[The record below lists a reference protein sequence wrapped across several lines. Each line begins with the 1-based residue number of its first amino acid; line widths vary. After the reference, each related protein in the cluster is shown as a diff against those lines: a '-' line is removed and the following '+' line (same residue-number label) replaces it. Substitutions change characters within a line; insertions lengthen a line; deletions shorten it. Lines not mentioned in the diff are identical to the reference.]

1 MKLSEKTGALCAIV
15 AALPILIASVLVLSE
30 IYSSYTSQAARQI
43 ESGARAAVSLYE
55 KRLVEMRAAAQ
66 GLADEIAAVAL
77 VGGENQEQA
86 AAAARLQDILRRAQD
101 AYSLDLVV
109 VADPQG
115 QVRARH
121 NGRPAAGET
130 LLAPDDKH
138 LLADLVLSGD
148 GQTVA
153 SGIIERG
160 ARYAQLELGAIVSA
174 GSTEGAAGEQA
185 LMVEA
190 ASPILNGNRVV
201 GCVLIGQM
209 LNTYFMPR
217 PGAGSS
223 FPSSLRAPLVAEVRQ
238 SLELGAN
245 EDGGA
250 LIALADKVVASS
262 IPPARGAQEGRQLP
276 PLVGSSR
283 GTRSGRETLRE
294 GNREYTVAWQPI
306 KSLFGAELGAIG
318 VAQATDSISGPSKS
332 ARATFFMVGLIT
344 VLVAA
349 AGGFLF
355 GRSLG
360 VRINDLTD
368 ATARWSLGD
377 LSATARDRDPMM
389 SRWAPSFMTRDELSR
404 LAEQMEELRQSF
416 RQAIERLRRR

>member
-1 MKLSEKTGALCAIV
+1 
-15 AALPILIASVLVLSE
+15 
-30 IYSSYTSQAARQI
+30 
-43 ESGARAAVSLYE
+43 
-55 KRLVEMRAAAQ
+55 
-66 GLADEIAAVAL
+66 
-77 VGGENQEQA
+77 
-86 AAAARLQDILRRAQD
+86 
-101 AYSLDLVV
+101 
-109 VADPQG
+109 
-115 QVRARH
+115 
-121 NGRPAAGET
+121 
-130 LLAPDDKH
+130 
-138 LLADLVLSGD
+138 
-148 GQTVA
+148 
-153 SGIIERG
+153 
-160 ARYAQLELGAIVSA
+160 
-174 GSTEGAAGEQA
+174 
-185 LMVEA
+185 
-190 ASPILNGNRVV
+190 
-201 GCVLIGQM
+201 
-209 LNTYFMPR
+209 
-217 PGAGSS
+217 
-223 FPSSLRAPLVAEVRQ
+223 VAEVRQ

-416 RQAIERLRRR
+416 RQAIERLRKR

>member
-1 MKLSEKTGALCAIV
+1 MRLSEKTGALCAVV
-15 AALPILIASVLVLSE
+15 AALPILIASALALSE
-30 IYSSYTSQAARQI
+30 IDSYFSSQAARQL
-43 ESGARAAVSLYE
+43 EGNARAALSIYE
-55 KRLVEMRAAAQ
+55 KRLVEMRTAAQ

-101 AYSLDLVV
+101 AYSLDLLV

-138 LLADLVLSGD
+138 LLVNLVLSGD
-148 GQTVA
+148 GQSVA

-160 ARYAQLELGAIVSA
+160 ARYSQLELGAIVEA
-174 GSTEGAAGEQA
+174 GQAEGPAGDQA

-190 ASPILNGNRVV
+190 ASPILNANRVV

-223 FPSSLRAPLVAEVRQ
+223 FPASLRAPLVVEIRQ
-238 SLELGAN
+238 AFERGAD
-245 EDGGA
+245 EDAGV
-250 LIALADKVVASS
+250 LIAMADKVVASS
-262 IPPARGAQEGRQLP
+262 IPPAKGAQDGRQLP
-276 PLVGSSR
+276 PLVGAAR
-283 GTRSGRETLRE
+283 AARAGRSTLRE
-294 GNREYTVAWQPI
+294 GGREYEVAWQPL
-306 KSLFGAELGAIG
+306 KSLDGAELGAIG
-318 VAQATDSISGPSKS
+318 VAQSKDSFSGPVKS
-332 ARATFFMVGLIT
+332 VRATFITVGVIA

-355 GRSLG
+355 GRALA
-360 VRINDLTD
+360 VRINDLREV
-368 ATARWSLGD
+368 TARWSLGD

-389 SRWAPSFMTRDELSR
+389 TRWVPSFITRDDLTR